1 MKTKPKSDYKT
12 LFRGIPVVIAL
23 CVPSLAAQND
33 SSEEIVELS
42 PFSVDAADSTG
53 YSATSTLAGTRIKTN
68 LKDLGASISVVTEQ
82 FMDDVGATDA
92 QTLLSYVSNAEV
104 GGYQGN
110 FTGASE
116 QSQSRYY
123 QTEERT
129 NPQRNQRIR
138 GLGAADL
145 TRGFFLTDIALDSYN
160 TERVTVSRGPN
171 SLLFGIGS
179 PGGVIN
185 NSTKQ
190 AVQNSDFGEF
200 GVRMDSFDSLRF
212 SFDYNK
218 SLLKDRLAIRIAAL
232 EETQKFKQRPAHED
246 QTRFYGDINWTV
258 FEGNGSLTRL
268 RVNAEDGKQSGSP
281 IEVIPPTVAYH
292 NWFEPISSSIS
303 QYTGG
308 TPSASVLHPSEGGTW
323 EFQALHDDPIG
334 TGSNE
339 SLVGTNIH
347 PTIFRHVGIT
357 YSTPGATSPDVGG
370 GLGLGGYNGLI
381 PWSTSRDT
389 LASTGLA
396 GTPMAIASGLPDDAP
411 VGNIRD
417 FHTVSPYAEGYS
429 AGFVA
434 PTLQNRDVFDFY
446 NKMYSNG
453 LDEIKRE
460 FDAINVALEQ
470 TFLDGDVG
478 FEVAYDSQSY
488 FTHRNFPFSGGNG
501 TSSAGPYD
509 IYVHNSSWLPNG
521 QPNPNVGRAYTRVR
535 APQQDFSWSD
545 RETFRFTAFAEKDFS
560 ENDGFISH
568 LGRHRWTGLYND
580 YSLDTF
586 TRRLKDQ
593 GDSDEIDMNDTQ
605 QTSGQGLR
613 HGRRN
618 VNIMAYTSDSLIG
631 VQSMDDVRLQPLDF
645 KMYNPGETYNYAWVD
660 TTAAGDRMIHTNE
673 VFVNRILFN
682 ENIGQTNID
691 AKAFAWQSY
700 FLDDTIVALYGYR
713 EDDTESF
720 ARNTASEADV
730 GQWTPDGRYNSDFT
744 NLSSTPALS
753 ESGDTQ
759 TWSVIARYPEQWLG
773 ELPFDIQAHWAASEN
788 FNPIGLRNNALGV
801 AIGQPTGSTE
811 EYGFQISSKDS
822 KYAVKFNW
830 FTTQLNSVNAGVNF
844 NLANHVYGRINAH
857 RDGELSG
864 VPWSEHLARLPGG
877 ASPEGHPIQS
887 YDEWYTAT
895 LATVPQVLKDIVNPR
910 QVDGGGSE
918 SQWVEY
924 EWDAIPNL
932 RSTRNQKAD
941 GFEVEL
947 VANPTPAWRL
957 MANISNQE
965 TVFSNTAPVMAQLT
979 LDYVAAIRASGMD
992 DLQEDGSWQQ
1002 DEEHYSVTLER
1013 SILGNII
1020 AARALDGTLSNE
1032 QRTWRFTGVSN
1043 YTFREGAFK
1052 DFGIGGAV
1060 RWEDEAATGYVTFL
1074 DEETGAVVPDT
1085 SRPHLDDGVFSGDI
1099 WISYEK
1105 PIMDNKVRWS
1115 TQLNVRNLI
1124 GESGNLPVKTNPDGQ
1139 VAVVRIP
1146 NPTTLIWSN
1155 TFRF

>member
-1 MKTKPKSDYKT
+1 MKPLPYSKLRAGALSLVGLLCLPSAFGQDEKPKEV
-12 LFRGIPVVIAL
+12 F
-23 CVPSLAAQND
+23 
-33 SSEEIVELS
+33 ELS
-42 PFSVDAADSTG
+42 PFSVDAADSAG
-53 YSATSTLAGTRIKTN
+53 YQATSTLAGTRIKTN

-82 FMDDVGATDA
+82 FMEDVSATDA
-92 QTLLSYVSNAEV
+92 QTLLSYIGNTEV

-110 FTGASE
+110 FTGATE
-116 QSQSRYY
+116 QAQSRYY

-138 GLGAADL
+138 GLGAGDL
-145 TRGFFLTDIALDSYN
+145 TRNFFLTDIPFDSYN
-160 TERVTVSRGPN
+160 TDRVTVSRGPN

-185 NSTKQ
+185 NGTKR
-190 AVQNSDFGEF
+190 AVHNSEFGEF
-200 GVRMDSFDSLRF
+200 GVRLDNYDSLRF
-212 SFDYNK
+212 TFDFNK
-218 SLLKDRLAIRIAAL
+218 SLIEDKLAVRVALL
-232 EETQKFKQRPAHED
+232 EEKLKYKQRPAFED
-246 QTRFYGDINWTV
+246 QTRLYGDVDWIV
-258 FEGNGSLTRL
+258 FEGNGNLTRL
-268 RVNAEDGKQSGSP
+268 RANVEDGKQNGSP
-281 IEVIPPTVAYH
+281 VEVIPPTIAYH
-292 NWFEPISSSIS
+292 NWFEPISPSIS

-308 TPSASVLHPSEGGTW
+308 TPSANVLAPSDGGTW

-339 SLVGTNIH
+339 GRVGTNIH

-357 YSTPGATSPDVGG
+357 YSTRGATTPDVGG

-381 PWSTSRDT
+381 PWSTGRDT

-417 FHTVSPYAEGYS
+417 FHTVSPYAEGYA

-446 NKMYSNG
+446 NQMYSNG
-453 LDEIKRE
+453 LDEVERE
-460 FDAINVALEQ
+460 FDSVNVALEQ
-470 TFLDGDVG
+470 TFFEGDVG

-488 FTHRNFPFSGGNG
+488 FTHRDFPFSGGNG

-509 IYVHNSSWLPNG
+509 IYVHNSVWLPNG

-535 APQQDFSWSD
+535 APQQDFDWSD
-545 RETFRFTAFAEKDFS
+545 RETFRFTVFAEKDFE
-560 ENDGFISH
+560 ENDGIIRH

-593 GDSDEIDMNDTQ
+593 GDSDEIDMNSTQ
-605 QTSGQGLR
+605 QTAGQGLR

-618 VNIMAYTSDSLIG
+618 VNIMAYTSEESLIG
-631 VQSMDDVRLQPLDF
+631 VQSMDDIRLHPIDF
-645 KMYNPGETYNYAWVD
+645 KRYTPGVPYNYAWVD
-660 TTAAGDRMIHTNE
+660 TTGAGDRMIHTNQ
-673 VFVNRILFN
+673 VFVNRMLFN

-720 ARNTASEADV
+720 ARNAASETEAS
-730 GQWTPDGRYNSDFT
+730 QYTPEGAYNPAFT
-744 NLSSTPALS
+744 RLSSTPALS

-759 TWSVIARYPEQWLG
+759 TWSVIARYPEKWLG

-788 FNPIGLRNNALGV
+788 FNPIGLRNNALGE
-801 AIGQPTGSTE
+801 AIGQPTGTTE
-811 EYGFQISSKDS
+811 EYGFLIGSKDQ
-822 KYAVKFNW
+822 KYSVKFNW
-830 FTTQLNSVNAGVNF
+830 FKTELAAVNAGVNF
-844 NLANHVYGRINAH
+844 NLANHVYGRINDH

-864 VPWSEHLARLPGG
+864 VPWSEHLSRLPGG

-887 YDEWYTAT
+887 YDAWYAAT
-895 LATVPQVLKDIVNPR
+895 LNTVPQILKDIVNPV
-910 QVDGGGSE
+910 QVDNDADG
-918 SQWVEY
+918 QWDEY
-924 EWDAIPNL
+924 QWDGIPNL
-932 RSTRNQKAD
+932 RSTRDQSAK
-941 GFEVEL
+941 GFEIEF
-947 VANPTPAWRL
+947 VANPTPAWRI
-957 MANISNQE
+957 MANASKQE

-979 LDYVAAIRASGMD
+979 LDYVADIRASRMD
-992 DLQEDGSWQQ
+992 ELQEDGAWQQ

-1032 QRTWRFTGVSN
+1032 QRTWRFTGVST
-1043 YTFREGAFK
+1043 YSFQEGAFK
-1052 DFGIGGAV
+1052 GVSVGGAM

-1085 SRPHLDDGVFSGDI
+1085 SRPHLDDGVFSGDA
-1099 WISYEK
+1099 WISYGR
-1105 PIMDNKVRWS
+1105 PIMDQKVDWTVR
-1115 TQLNVRNLI
+1115 LNVRNLV
-1124 GESGNLPVKTNPDGQ
+1124 GEDGNIPVKTNPDGQ
-1139 VAVVRIP
+1139 VAVIRIP
-1146 NPTTLIWSN
+1146 NPRTLILSS
-1155 TFRF
+1155 TFKF